1 MPNKRSNRIGLGVIY
16 FLFPLVMLWIASI
29 RAINGILPIASAI
42 AFAFL
47 ILTIFIKKIPRHY
60 VMFLWTFAA
69 LAILVASGGFVSVL
83 FFVLYLTA
91 IALGFVYTP
100 GIAISFVLGN
110 ILAFFFMSETNSSA
124 DFIVYM
130 SLLAAIPMVIVLR
143 RAFLIVQQERK
154 GILILE
160 TDNKKSGITSLDEV
174 LDNRVNNVSTVL
186 RQPITY
192 IRQGL
197 AMIQDNKVTEEEFKK
212 MLPRM
217 QRSADELFTLLKEFE
232 RGTTNNVLLGTNK
245 TEEKGK

>member
-1 MPNKRSNRIGLGVIY
+1 MLSNRLKRLVLGVIY
-16 FLFPLVMLWIASI
+16 FLFPIAMLLVASI
-29 RAINGILPIASAI
+29 RAVNGLLPIASVI
-42 AFAFL
+42 AFALL
-47 ILTIFIKKIPRHY
+47 ILALFIKQIPRQF
-60 VMFLWTFAA
+60 VMFLWTFASFSIMA
-69 LAILVASGGFVSVL
+69 ASGGFNSVL

-100 GIAISFVLGN
+100 GISISFVLGN
-110 ILAFFFMSETNSSA
+110 ILAFLLMGETNSSA

-130 SLLAAIPMVIVLR
+130 SLLSAIPMVIVLR
-143 RAFLIVQQERK
+143 RAFLLVQQERK

-160 TDNKKSGITSLDEV
+160 TDNKRSGITSLDEV
-174 LDNRVNNVSTVL
+174 LDNKVNNISTVL

-197 AMIQDNKVTEEEFKK
+197 AMVQEGKVTDEEFEK

-232 RGTTNNVLLGTNK
+232 RGTTNNTLLGSNNADK
-245 TEEKGK
+245 KKK